1 MSQAAATPGPEGALP
16 AEGERLK
23 PVMPYL
29 SFAEDGRPYLAG
41 SRCQSCGQ
49 VFLGRRE
56 TCARCAARGRMEA
69 VELATR
75 GRLYNYTIVYRSLPG
90 VATPFIS
97 AIVDLD
103 GGGVVKGNLLE
114 VEPTPEKIRF
124 GMAVDMV
131 FRGAETAVASGAG
144 YLSHFFVPAREEQAR

>member
-1 MSQAAATPGPEGALP
+1 MSQAAVTSEPDSVPLEG
-16 AEGERLK
+16 GGLK

-29 SFAEDGRPYLAG
+29 AFAEDGRPYLAG
-41 SRCQSCGQ
+41 SRCQGCGQ

-56 TCARCAARGRMEA
+56 ACARCAARGRMEDI
-69 VELATR
+69 ELATR

-114 VEPTPEKIRF
+114 VEPTPETIRF
-124 GMAVDMV
+124 GMPVEMV
-131 FRGAETAVASGAG
+131 FRGADTAVASGAG
-144 YLSHFFVPAREEQAR
+144 YLSHFFVPAREEQDR